1 MKKLFLTL
9 TAISA
14 LTFAANAQTEK
25 GKFIV
30 GGQVGFSTEKIQDTK
45 IKENSFSIMPQVGY
59 FVADNFAIG
68 TGIGY
73 EWSKKETGLA
83 EEVNSAFKVAPY
95 GRYYMGEGPIKF
107 FGQLSAPMSWGNV
120 EVNDVKTHKVNNYG
134 VELAPGFAYFPTSKI
149 GIEFKVRGLYYNHN
163 QIKDEATND
172 KIKTN
177 SFGLDANSLAP
188 TIGVQFHF

>member
-9 TAISA
+9 TAITA

-30 GGQVGFSTEKIQDTK
+30 GGQVGFSTEKIQDTDL
-45 IKENSFSIMPQVGY
+45 KENSFSLMPQVGY
-59 FVADNFAIG
+59 FITDNFAIG
-68 TGIGY
+68 TGVGY
-73 EWSKKETGLA
+73 EWSKKEAVGVET
-83 EEVNSAFKVAPY
+83 VNDAFKVAPF
-95 GRYYMGEGPIKF
+95 GRYYMGEGPVKF
-107 FGQLSAPMSWGNV
+107 FGQLSAPMSWGKV
-120 EVNDVKTHKVNNYG
+120 EVDDIKTHKVNNYG

-163 QIKDEATND
+163 QTTNELTD
-172 KIKTN
+172 AKVKTN